1 MKKII
6 LIFIFIMMS
15 SGTAHAGFLAGNS
28 SPYIKGKGSYAVK
41 INSTILMV
49 QTPFSAICLACK
61 YGYDD
66 KVNLYGKYGV
76 GTIDYST
83 VSGVKLTTDPQV
95 SGLGLEYILDGTREA
110 QYDAFVMEYET
121 IAWSINKVSNTST
134 EMLLGWDFSA
144 PMGDNLRTR
153 YRVAA
158 NNFNAGT
165 ESEQEIDS
173 TVKYSLSTEI
183 EYYFTKYFSCSFEG
197 GIYLGDPNG
206 LISTFGLGL
215 GFNS

>member
-1 MKKII
+1 MKKIV
-6 LIFIFIMMS
+6 LIFIFMMMS
-15 SGTAHAGFLAGNS
+15 SGLAHAGYLTGNS
-28 SPYIKGKGSYAVK
+28 SPYLKEKGSYAVK
-41 INSTILMV
+41 IDSTILMV

-61 YGYDD
+61 YGIDE
-66 KVNLYGKYGV
+66 KVNLYGKYGT

-83 VSGVKLTTDPQV
+83 ISGVKLTTDPQV
-95 SGLGLEYILDGTREA
+95 SALGLEYILNGTREA
-110 QYDAFVMEYET
+110 QHDAFVMEYET
-121 IAWSINKVSNTST
+121 VAWSINKVSNAST
-134 EMLLGWDFSA
+134 EILLGWDFSV
-144 PMGDNLRTR
+144 PVSDNLRTR
-153 YRVAA
+153 YRVAI

-165 ESEQEIDS
+165 ESEEKIDS

-197 GIYLGDPNG
+197 GIYFGDPNG